1 MRIAVVDGQGGGIG
15 KYLVERI
22 RKTLGH
28 EIEIIALGTNS
39 HATFNMLKAGA
50 NEGATGESA
59 FIYNIKRVDFILGP
73 VSILVPYGMLG
84 EITPKMA
91 KSLALTNA
99 KKILLPLTRENF
111 LLAGIAEIPLPHM
124 VDDIISLLGKELEKK
139 SGL

>member
-22 RKTLGH
+22 RKALGQ

-39 HATFNMLKAGA
+39 YATYNMLKAGA

-59 FIYNIKRVDFILGP
+59 LIYNINRVDLILGP
-73 VSILVPYGMLG
+73 VGIVFPYGMLG

-91 KSLALTNA
+91 KALALTKA
-99 KKILLPLTRENF
+99 KKILLPLARENF
-111 LLAGIAEIPLPHM
+111 LFAGIGEIPLPHL
-124 VDDIISLLGKELEKK
+124 VDDLIELLTKELQKK
-139 SGL
+139 SGQ